1 MDSRNDRRRVAD
13 PIRAL
18 RRAALFAVVIL
29 LHSMASAEQIRV
41 KESRVNLRRQ
51 PSASSDLLVPVM
63 RGDTLTVVER
73 TGSWY
78 LVKSP
83 DGKRGYIHENS
94 VEPITLRAPATRA
107 SGSPSPES
115 PVPSE
120 EFENSVREAQE
131 RSLSEKRKQR
141 GLYKMLGG
149 AAGVVTGIIVAD
161 SSAPVGI
168 GLMGA
173 GGYFLWDGFDDRRTE
188 SRRLWNVGLELG
200 RDRVGALY
208 SMSW

>member
-29 LHSMASAEQIRV
+29 LHSVASAEQIRV

-51 PSASSDLLVPVM
+51 PSTNSDLLVPVM

-94 VEPITLRAPATRA
+94 VEPITLRTPATGA
-107 SGSPSPES
+107 SGSASAAS

-120 EFENSVREAQE
+120 DFQDSVREAQE
-131 RSLSEKRKQR
+131 RSFSQKRRER

-149 AAGVVTGIIVAD
+149 AAGVVTGIFVMD
-161 SSAPVGI
+161 SSTPVGI

-173 GGYFLWDGFDDRRTE
+173 GGWFLWDGFDDRRAE
-188 SRRLWNVGLELG
+188 SRRVWNVGLQVG
-200 RDRVGALY
+200 RDQAGVVYA
-208 SMSW
+208 MSW